1 MAISTVQRSAA
12 ARRANAHH
20 MDGAMRALD
29 GEIARK
35 LAECGRIPDAWHE
48 IARRRDEPRRERVTI
63 ALEEDVLRF
72 YRSMGRNYAGR
83 INEVL
88 RAYMHARLAG
98 LLQGAETVQ
107 AADPPRPEPQPAPAP
122 TPPAPPPTA
131 PDPPRAS
138 RDERMGA
145 YLAAYARAA
154 GPEGEEIVRR
164 IMRDD

>member
-1 MAISTVQRSAA
+1 MAGSSMQRSVA

-20 MDGAMRALD
+20 MAESMRVLD
-29 GEIARK
+29 AEMAGK
-35 LAECGRIPDAWHE
+35 LAGCGRIPDAWHE

-98 LLQGAETVQ
+98 LLQGAETVEPEREPPAR
-107 AADPPRPEPQPAPAP
+107 AAPVEQAPAAEAEP
-122 TPPAPPPTA
+122 GGAGY
-131 PDPPRAS
+131 
-138 RDERMGA
+138 EGRMGA
-145 YLAAYARAA
+145 YLAAYAKVA
-154 GPEGEEIVRR
+154 GAEGEEILRR
-164 IMRDD
+164 IMREE

>member
-1 MAISTVQRSAA
+1 MTSSIQRGVA

-20 MDGAMRALD
+20 MAESMRALD
-29 GEIARK
+29 REMAEK
-35 LAECGRIPDAWHE
+35 LQGCGRIPEAWHE

-98 LLQGAETVQ
+98 LLSRTPVPSAHSPAQ
-107 AADPPRPEPQPAPAP
+107 AA
-122 TPPAPPPTA
+122 
-131 PDPPRAS
+131 
-138 RDERMGA
+138 
-145 YLAAYARAA
+145 
-154 GPEGEEIVRR
+154 
-164 IMRDD
+164 

>member
-1 MAISTVQRSAA
+1 MTSSVQRSAA

-20 MDGAMRALD
+20 MAESMRVLDAAMA
-29 GEIARK
+29 GKPAG
-35 LAECGRIPDAWHE
+35 CGRIPEAWHE

-98 LLQGAETVQ
+98 LLQGAETVTPE
-107 AADPPRPEPQPAPAP
+107 APPCPEPQPAPTPA
-122 TPPAPPPTA
+122 PPAPPPTA
-131 PDPPRAS
+131 PEPPRAS

-154 GPEGEEIVRR
+154 GPDGEEIVRR
-164 IMRDD
+164 IMREE

>member
-1 MAISTVQRSAA
+1 MTSSTQRSAA

-20 MDGAMRALD
+20 MAESMRTLD
-29 GEIARK
+29 AEMADK
-35 LAECGRIPDAWHE
+35 LAGCGRIPDAWHE

-98 LLQGAETVQ
+98 LLQGAETVEAER
-107 AADPPRPEPQPAPAP
+107 AA
-122 TPPAPPPTA
+122 APPPEPPARAA
-131 PDPPRAS
+131 PPGPAAANR
-138 RDERMGA
+138 ETRMGA

-164 IMRDD
+164 IMGEE

>member
-1 MAISTVQRSAA
+1 MTSSVQRSVA

-20 MDGAMRALD
+20 MAESMRVLD
-29 GEIARK
+29 AEMAGK
-35 LAECGRIPDAWHE
+35 LAGCGRIPDAWHE

-98 LLQGAETVQ
+98 LLQGAETVEVER
-107 AADPPRPEPQPAPAP
+107 AAPARVEP
-122 TPPAPPPTA
+122 VREAVAEAVPECG
-131 PDPPRAS
+131 S
-138 RDERMGA
+138 YEGRMGA
-145 YLAAYARAA
+145 YLAAYAKVA
-154 GPEGEEIVRR
+154 GAEGEEILRR
-164 IMRDD
+164 IMREE

>member
-1 MAISTVQRSAA
+1 MTSSMQRSAA

-20 MDGAMRALD
+20 MAESMRALD
-29 GEIARK
+29 AEMGAK
-35 LAECGRIPDAWHE
+35 LAQCGRIPDAWHE

-98 LLQGAETVQ
+98 LLQGAETVEAER
-107 AADPPRPEPQPAPAP
+107 AA
-122 TPPAPPPTA
+122 APPPEPPARAA
-131 PDPPRAS
+131 PLDPAEAS
-138 RDERMGA
+138 RETRMGA
-145 YLAAYARAA
+145 YLAAYARVA
-154 GPEGEEIVRR
+154 GPEGEAIVRR
-164 IMRDD
+164 IMGEG